1 MSERLERLQ
10 REIAA
15 ERDAVL
21 AELGLSFTG
30 PLLVPGDVD
39 PTAVI
44 EARLARVPVQLR
56 EEARVR
62 LRRSIVAMPWLRGR
76 RVQGAQA

>member
-39 PTAVI
+39 ATAVI
-44 EARLARVPVQLR
+44 ESRLARVPVQLR
-56 EEARVR
+56 DEARIR
-62 LRRSIVAMPWLRGR
+62 LHRSIVAMPWLKGR
-76 RVQGAQA
+76 RVQRLQT